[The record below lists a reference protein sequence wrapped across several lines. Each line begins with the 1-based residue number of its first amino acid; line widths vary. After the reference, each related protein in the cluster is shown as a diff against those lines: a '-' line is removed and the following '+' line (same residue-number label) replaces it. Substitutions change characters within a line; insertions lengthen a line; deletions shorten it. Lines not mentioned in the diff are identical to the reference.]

1 MLPSQI
7 QIKKHKEY
15 SGHTAA
21 IYRLIEGY
29 NTNTFI
35 SAGGDGLVAVWNLSE
50 DNVGNAIAKT
60 TSSIFSVCKLPGTS
74 LIAVGQLTG
83 ALQIIDTETHSII
96 IDITQSPHI
105 IFDITVNE
113 NYLFASS
120 GKGNVFVFDISNFQL
135 IHTILLSEKSIRCLH
150 IINENMYAGASDNY
164 LYKISLHD
172 FSFEK
177 IETPHTNS
185 IFSLTYIPNTQ
196 QLISGSRDAQL
207 GIINLNDETH
217 SMRLIPAHLNTIN
230 HIAYCAGNGI
240 IATASRDKTI
250 RLWNAEDFTLLKV
263 IDTKYEAHK
272 NSVNNVFWTADSK
285 FLISCGDDRRI
296 IQWQILID
304 NK

>member
-21 IYRLIEGY
+21 IYKLIEGY
-29 NTNTFI
+29 NSNTFI
-35 SAGGDGLVAVWNLSE
+35 SAGGDGLVAIWNLLE
-50 DNVGNAIAKT
+50 NNIGNAIAKT

-74 LIAVGQLTG
+74 YIAIGQLSG
-83 ALQIIDTETHSII
+83 VLQIFDTETHSVI

-105 IFDITVNE
+105 IFDIIVNKK
-113 NYLFASS
+113 YLFASS
-120 GKGNVFVFDISNFQL
+120 GNGNVFVFDISNFQL
-135 IHTILLSEKSIRCLH
+135 IHTIVLSEKSVRCMQ

-164 LYKISLHD
+164 LYKIALHD

-177 IETPHTNS
+177 IETPHSNS
-185 IFSLTYIPNTQ
+185 IFSLAYIADKNI
-196 QLISGSRDAQL
+196 LITGSRDAQL
-207 GIINLNDETH
+207 GIINLNDPTY
-217 SMRLIPAHLNTIN
+217 SMRLLPAHLNTIN
-230 HIAYCAGNGI
+230 HIAYCAGNDI

-250 RLWNAEDFTLLKV
+250 RLWNAQDFTLLKV

-296 IQWQILID
+296 FQWQILIN

>member
-1 MLPSQI
+1 M
-7 QIKKHKEY
+7 
-15 SGHTAA
+15 
-21 IYRLIEGY
+21 
-29 NTNTFI
+29 
-35 SAGGDGLVAVWNLSE
+35 
-50 DNVGNAIAKT
+50 
-60 TSSIFSVCKLPGTS
+60 CKLPGTS

-185 IFSLTYIPNTQ
+185 IF
-196 QLISGSRDAQL
+196 
-207 GIINLNDETH
+207 H
-217 SMRLIPAHLNTIN
+217 
-230 HIAYCAGNGI
+230 
-240 IATASRDKTI
+240 
-250 RLWNAEDFTLLKV
+250 
-263 IDTKYEAHK
+263 
-272 NSVNNVFWTADSK
+272 
-285 FLISCGDDRRI
+285 
-296 IQWQILID
+296 
-304 NK
+304 